1 MIFDLQLWTAYTGAS
16 LILENLVTKSSF
28 YDIAC
33 FLIHAS
39 GSHLDATITSDNIFR
54 NFSIDAIIFNCG
66 LLIMD
71 TSIVLEEFL
80 GRSAIP
86 PYNLRFKLSFI
97 EVFVRMVLKQK
108 SFRISNVKYWTFSE
122 GPKGSDLFP
131 LCSQKK

>member
-1 MIFDLQLWTAYTGAS
+1 MIFNPQLWTTYTGAS
-16 LILENLVTKSSF
+16 IVLENLFSRSSF

-33 FLIHAS
+33 FSILAS
-39 GSHLDATITSDNIFR
+39 GSDLDATITSDNIFR

-97 EVFVRMVLKQK
+97 EVFVRMVLK
-108 SFRISNVKYWTFSE
+108 
-122 GPKGSDLFP
+122 
-131 LCSQKK
+131 